1 MAGTASTLE
10 DLQALIAFNEKT
22 LADLS
27 DMVVAQ
33 GREIDKL
40 RAEMEVLGRQ
50 VLQITEGGAG
60 SL

>member
-1 MAGTASTLE
+1 MAGTGSTLE
-10 DLQALIAFNEKT
+10 DLQALIAYNEKT

-50 VLQITEGGAG
+50 ILQITEGEAD
-60 SL
+60 SH